1 MKIEFP
7 DFVWNGI
14 GSIWYKDQVMMQS
27 PLIFPIFEEFFKQN
41 KIDTIIEIGTA
52 YGGFSLFLEDMTK
65 QYGTRIISYDI
76 CRVEDMPIHEASPT
90 KIQRSQHLLNSTV
103 DYRIKNTYADE
114 VIQEIEDIILT
125 GGRCVVFCDGG
136 DKDKEINI
144 YASKIKAGDFIFSHD
159 YAKNIEYYSQHI
171 QSKYWS
177 WVDCMYPDIKESI
190 ESNNIKEYYPE
201 IFEKAAWF
209 CGVKQ

>member
-1 MKIEFP
+1 MKIDVSE
-7 DFVWNGI
+7 FVWNGD

-27 PLIFPIFEEFFKQN
+27 PLIFPIFEEFFKEN

-52 YGGFSLFLEDMTK
+52 YAGFSLFLEDMTEK
-65 QYGTRIISYDI
+65 YGTKIISYDI
-76 CRVEDMPIHEASPT
+76 HTIEDMPMHEISPT
-90 KIQRSQHLLNSTV
+90 KIERSQHLRNSKV
-103 DYRIKNTYADE
+103 DYRIKNTHAVE

-125 GGRCVVFCDGG
+125 GGKCVVFCDGG
-136 DKDKEINI
+136 DKDHEINI
-144 YASKIKAGDFIFSHD
+144 YASKLKTGDFIFSHD
-159 YAKNIEYYSQHI
+159 YARNIEYYSQHI